1 MKFVLIYPEIRS
13 SFPNYSG
20 GYSEGIASILTTLRE
35 AGHQVKLI
43 HLTRVEQI
51 DKDHILGQIKS
62 FDPAL
67 VGFSSM
73 SPNYRH
79 ARAINNFIKSE
90 LRVKTAIG
98 GCHAQFS
105 PAKVL
110 NDGFDFVCI
119 GEGEAILPPLFAAI
133 EAGQENEIQ
142 LPGILT
148 RKYPDLIFPE
158 KCIVKD
164 LETLPMPD
172 RSFFDYPALRE
183 SLERQ
188 AQFMAGRGCPF
199 ECTYCAN
206 KIRNQ
211 MFGTYKPRM
220 KNPQRFIEEIRATL
234 EKHSFI
240 DNIFFQDDIL
250 PLNKEWFAEFAS
262 LYAKEVKLPFACNI
276 HPMLINREVIQTLK
290 DMGCLS
296 VQIGVESGSE
306 RVRTAILKRRMTNED
321 IISRVKL
328 CEESDIKV
336 ATFNML
342 GNYSETFDEALS
354 TIKLNAKL
362 GPVRAY
368 STIFIP
374 YPGTSINKLCNENE
388 AYTGGAEPEDFPEY
402 TEEPILRNPDFPA
415 EKVVFL
421 KNWFEILI
429 RLYKKFPEK
438 TVDRI
443 LHRKRFPY
451 KLINAVTKAA
461 RPLAIRLYL
470 GIFVKIR
477 NRFKQ

>member
-1 MKFVLIYPEIRS
+1 M
-13 SFPNYSG
+13 
-20 GYSEGIASILTTLRE
+20 LTTLRE

-43 HLTRVEQI
+43 HLTQIGHI
-51 DKDHILGQIKS
+51 DKHHIVNQIKE
-62 FDPAL
+62 FAPEL

-79 ARAINNFIKSE
+79 ARTINHFIKSE
-90 LRVKTAIG
+90 LAVKTVIG

-105 PAKVL
+105 PIKVL

-133 EAGQENEIQ
+133 ESGQENDIQ
-142 LPGILT
+142 FPGILT
-148 RKYPDLIFPE
+148 KKYPSLISPE
-158 KCIVKD
+158 KCTVND
-164 LETLPMPD
+164 LNTLPIPD

-211 MFGTYKPRM
+211 MFGTYKTRM
-220 KNPQRFIEEIRATL
+220 KNPQRFIEEIRGVL
-234 EKHSFI
+234 QQHSFI

-250 PLNKEWFAEFAS
+250 PLNKAWFAEFAS
-262 LYAKEVKLPFACNI
+262 LYEKDVKLPFACNI
-276 HPMLINREVIQTLK
+276 HPTLINEEVMQMLK
-290 DMGCLS
+290 NMGCLS
-296 VQIGVESGSE
+296 IQIGVESGCE
-306 RVRTAILKRRMTNED
+306 RVRTAILNRRMTNED
-321 IISRVKL
+321 IISRVKM
-328 CEESDIKV
+328 CEHFGIKV

-342 GNYSETFDEALS
+342 GNYSETFDEALA

-374 YPGTSINKLCNENE
+374 YPGTSINQLCNENS
-388 AYTGGAEPEDFPEY
+388 AYISGAEPEDFPEY
-402 TEEPILRNPDFPA
+402 TEEPILKTPDFPP

-421 KNWFEILI
+421 KNWFAVLI
-429 RLYKKFPEK
+429 RLYKCFPEE
-438 TVDRI
+438 TVDKI
-443 LHRKRFPY
+443 LHRKRFPF
-451 KLINAVTKAA
+451 KLINKVTKMA
-461 RPLAIRLYL
+461 RPWAIRLYL
-470 GIFVKIR
+470 GIYVKFR
-477 NRFKQ
+477 NRFK